1 MTKTTNNTP
10 PPVPPYIH
18 SIAGGAG
25 GAIGAIVTNPLE
37 VVKTRLQSSS
47 KKIVKNISGRKGDYM
62 LRNIKLII
70 NNEGKAAL
78 FKGLP
83 ITLLGAI
90 PSRMIYFYSY
100 NTCKGYFG
108 IENSNSP
115 AVHTASAISAGSSQ
129 IFLTTPFW
137 VVKTKQQLNAHESSY
152 SLSHCARDIYKSN
165 GIRGFWRGVSAS
177 LMGLSET
184 VVFFLLYERLKIE
197 YVTNMSHKNSMTHF
211 AALFGCTVV
220 AKSIAASL
228 CYPHEVVR
236 TRLRE
241 ETTKTKYRSF
251 AQTLRQVKREDGL
264 RGWYSG
270 LRVHFMRIIPNNA
283 IMMVTYEFIVHLY
296 TANAIT

>member
-1 MTKTTNNTP
+1 MTNTNLKQYTP
-10 PPVPPYIH
+10 PPYIH
-18 SIAGGAG
+18 SIAGGVG

-47 KKIVKNISGRKGDYM
+47 KKTVKNISGRKGDYM
-62 LRNIKLII
+62 LKNIKVII
-70 NNEGKAAL
+70 ASEGKFAL

-100 NTCKGYFG
+100 NTCKAHFG

-137 VVKTKQQLNAHESSY
+137 VVKTKQQLNHSTGRY
-152 SLSHCARDIYKSN
+152 TLYNCARDIYRSN
-165 GIRGFWRGVSAS
+165 GFKGFWRGVSAS

-184 VVFFLLYERLKIE
+184 VVFFLVYERLKAE
-197 YVTNMSHKNSMTHF
+197 YVTNRSHINNWAQHLATLF
-211 AALFGCTVV
+211 ACTVIS
-220 AKSIAASL
+220 KSIAASL

-241 ETTKTKYRSF
+241 ETTKEKYRGF
-251 AQTLRQVKREDGL
+251 AQTLRQVKKEDGL
-264 RGWYSG
+264 RGWYAG
-270 LRVHFMRIIPNNA
+270 LRVHLMRIIPNNA
-283 IMMVTYEFIVHLY
+283 IMMVTYEFIVYLH
-296 TANAIT
+296 TKNAIS